1 MQRGHA
7 YVVELTPGA
16 VHVGTFVCCDDGA
29 RPVLIMDSCQLDL
42 LEVERVMDLTDFFGT
57 LLGLPPEVVA
67 HIAGL
72 SAG

>member
-7 YVVELTPGA
+7 YVVELTLGA
-16 VHVGTFVCCDDGA
+16 VCVGTFMCCDDGA

-42 LEVERVMDLTDFFGT
+42 LEVERVMDLTDFFGS
-57 LLGLPPEVVA
+57 LLLPPEVVA
-67 HIAGL
+67 HIVGL